1 MKKLTAYLLVLT
13 TLLMLTFTYNVGT
26 TAAAWD
32 GMTIDTSWYNTTD
45 TEFTL
50 TTAAQLAGLAAIV
63 NGKATGIAAD
73 DFDGKTIKLGA
84 DVDLGGYDWT
94 PIGT

>member
-84 DVDLGGYDWT
+84 DVDLGGYD
-94 PIGT
+94 